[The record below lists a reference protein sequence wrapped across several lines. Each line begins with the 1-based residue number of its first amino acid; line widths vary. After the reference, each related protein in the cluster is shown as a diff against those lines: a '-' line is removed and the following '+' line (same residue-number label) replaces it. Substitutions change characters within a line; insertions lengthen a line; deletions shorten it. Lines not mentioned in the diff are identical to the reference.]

1 MSASVVHRL
10 TPLESLCLAQ
20 VQFWVGV
27 VERNQGRC
35 GRLVDGRPFTRL
47 PAQELVENLEE
58 RFPFLAVTV
67 RQVRSA
73 LNKLVSLGLLVREQ
87 LWQRERWRS
96 DYWYS
101 LPETQRDPGVT
112 PETPQPEQRSDL
124 CVTPSL
130 KTLPSPLPEKTNG
143 PNGQKRAT
151 SSVETTAEQPAAS
164 PLDVGVVA
172 ARGLQEP
179 LQQPPAT
186 RGVVT
191 HATERATPQGASG
204 ASQGPRI
211 SSLSAVVA
219 RCLELAGLPSSAEF
233 DPTAVKPVSP
243 RGVVVGGRLLRVD
256 DGVTSPLR

>member
-1 MSASVVHRL
+1 VSAPVVHRL
-10 TPLESLCLAQ
+10 TPLESLCLTQ

-87 LWQRERWRS
+87 FWQRERWRS

-101 LPETQRDPGVT
+101 LPETRDDRDVT
-112 PETPQPEQRSDL
+112 PESPQLEQRSDKG
-124 CVTPSL
+124 VTPSL
-130 KTLPSPLPEKTNG
+130 KPLPSSLPEKTNG
-143 PNGQKRAT
+143 PNGKERTTT
-151 SSVETTAEQPAAS
+151 SSEPTDRQPNSIDNDGDPRGVQEAQEQPS
-164 PLDVGVVA
+164 RP
-172 ARGLQEP
+172 
-179 LQQPPAT
+179 
-186 RGVVT
+186 RGVVS
-191 HATERATPQGASG
+191 HFKAGSD
-204 ASQGPRI
+204 SQGVTGTSQRPARRFSGVNAI
-211 SSLSAVVA
+211 IE
-219 RCLELAGLPSSAEF
+219 RCLELAGLP
-233 DPTAVKPVSP
+233 PTATVDLSTLEPVSP

-256 DGVTSPLR
+256 DGPTAPLR